1 MNSELGL
8 PWQGQRSKLERLT
21 TGPNDR
27 SFEYNDKQTIIN
39 NLFTNAKNEVRV
51 VDFTHPRYRNQTL
64 FDGSGLCCKKLN
76 TKVLKNKLWSMP
88 PAATRSTK
96 INYNNTFQKS
106 FYAQDRIASSKE
118 TFPTDEISQSHTTTI
133 RGSHHNLPSPE
144 KSPPK
149 SKTKTKGNFFEPL
162 PEFPTDKGLGFGF
175 GFGTKAS
182 RFSSRDHHLKCHTT
196 TPPYIGPGDY
206 NLQSDTIQSR
216 QTKYFQKVTRLKT
229 RNKYVKNFHSYDLNN
244 NTTGSLPKPPP
255 TPQDI
260 VIENS
265 QMSKNFPLMPNPKSL
280 WEKSDC
286 SSKN

>member
-8 PWQGQRSKLERLT
+8 PWQGQRSKLEKLT

-76 TKVLKNKLWSMP
+76 TKVLKNKFWSMP
-88 PAATRSTK
+88 PGATRSTK

-118 TFPTDEISQSHTTTI
+118 TFRTDDISQSHTTTI
-133 RGSHHNLPSPE
+133 RGSHPNLPSPE
-144 KSPPK
+144 KSQPK
-149 SKTKTKGNFFEPL
+149 SKTKTKGNFFSPL
-162 PEFPTDKGLGFGF
+162 PSFPTPKGSEFGF
-175 GFGTKAS
+175 GAKAS
-182 RFSSRDHHLKCHTT
+182 RFSLRDHDLKHHTT
-196 TPPYIGPGDY
+196 TPASIGPGDY
-206 NLQSDTIQSR
+206 NLHSDTIESR
-216 QTKYFQKVTRLKT
+216 QSKFFQKVTRLKT
-229 RNKYVKNFHSYDLNN
+229 RNAYVKNFHSYDLNN
-244 NTTGSLPKPPP
+244 NPTGSAPKPPP
-255 TPQDI
+255 TPHDT
-260 VIENS
+260 VVENS
-265 QMSKNFPLMPNPKSL
+265 LMSLNFPLMPNPKSL
-280 WEKSDC
+280 WEKSNS